1 MRTIRMMFIGLL
13 MTASV
18 IGASTSS
25 AIADTLAHVQTVQAG
40 QTATYQIEIAN
51 DTSAEHTYSLAASGL
66 PATLK
71 ITFAQ
76 DGPVIDAVTVGAG
89 KKGRFAMRVE
99 VPADTAVGRYA
110 GAVTAKRDD
119 SVDITTPLTL
129 EVENTYSLKVV
140 SLSRTIATFSGQE
153 FAFDVSASNTG
164 AAPITN
170 VVVKM
175 DAPGKWVVQS
185 DPKVVAALEPR
196 AETVFHVKV
205 LVPSSQAAI
214 NQPVSVA
221 ITGDQA
227 TSAPESIAV
236 RVQTNP
242 SYLPI
247 AGAVVVLALVGV
259 VLYFRIKGRR

>member
-1 MRTIRMMFIGLL
+1 MRTIRMMFLGLL
-13 MTASV
+13 LTATV
-18 IGASTSS
+18 MGASTDF
-25 AIADTLAHVQTVQAG
+25 ATADTLAHVQAVQAG

-51 DTSAEHTYSLAASGL
+51 DASGQHTYKLATSGL

-71 ITFAQ
+71 ITFAE
-76 DGPVIDAVTVGAG
+76 DGPVVDAVTVGAG
-89 KKGRFAMRVE
+89 KKGRFALRAE

-110 GAVTAKRDD
+110 GAVTATRDD
-119 SVDITTPLTL
+119 GVVVTTPLIL

-140 SLSRTIATFSGQE
+140 SMSRTIATFSGQE

-170 VVVKM
+170 VGVKM
-175 DAPGKWVVQS
+175 DAPGKWIVQS
-185 DPKVVAALEPR
+185 DPKVVASFEPG

-214 NQPVSVA
+214 DQPVSLTVA
-221 ITGDQA
+221 GDQA
-227 TSAPESIAV
+227 TGPPESIAV